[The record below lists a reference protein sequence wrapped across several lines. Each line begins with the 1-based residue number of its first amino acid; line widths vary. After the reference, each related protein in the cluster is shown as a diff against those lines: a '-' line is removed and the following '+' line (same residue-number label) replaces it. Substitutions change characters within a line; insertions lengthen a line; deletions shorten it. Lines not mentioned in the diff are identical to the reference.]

1 MWEGLGEFYTMDW
14 FDDNDNQ
21 WFGDEDGQWF
31 SIEIIY
37 ILFTTNTK
45 SKDYYFITKNKDYYF
60 TTKDRV

>member
-1 MWEGLGEFYTMDW
+1 MDW